1 MGWRLSGLESS
12 SSGGERRGGWGE
24 EKVTCFL
31 RTILT
36 RLSLVKGCLAGH
48 SPYSQ
53 AAKEICEASL
63 KKYAEA
69 VYKAN
74 EKNFTGEKL
83 SRKGWFFGLF

>member
-1 MGWRLSGLESS
+1 MESS
-12 SSGGERRGGWGE
+12 SSGGERGGDWGE
-24 EKVTCFL
+24 EKVTCCM

-36 RLSLVKGCLAGH
+36 RLSLAKGCLAGH

-53 AAKEICEASL
+53 AAEEICEASL

-74 EKNFTGEKL
+74 EKNFTGEKT
-83 SRKGWFFGLF
+83 RKGWFFGLF